1 LERLEVRS
9 LLSGIGLS
17 VGGVPPIASHNQ
29 GNTATELVLEAP
41 RSVQVGVPTTVQLV
55 AATSRGIIV
64 STFSDSVALTSSD
77 AKATLPGSIS
87 FSYGVATFSVTFNT
101 AGADTLTATDTT
113 NSAIAA
119 PQATINVVNPAVATQ
134 LAFLLPRSVQAG
146 VPVTVVVEALN
157 AQDNIVQNFSDPV
170 SVTST
175 DTAATLPGT
184 ANPASFSYGV
194 ATFSVTFNSAG
205 SQMLTVTDTATGSK
219 LSGTAATNVIAPLV
233 ATQLQFASLPSKVQ
247 SGAAYTVQLKALN
260 AQGVPVQ
267 NFNDTVTI
275 GSSDTKATLPGS
287 ISFVDGIAT
296 FPVTFNTAG
305 SQTLTAA
312 DSTNTKLGATAKTTV
327 SGATTPVPKPVP
339 PANPAPSTTTS
350 SNWAGYAAETNL
362 NNPQTGSVTAVSG
375 SWVVPAV
382 TGSGTSY
389 SAVWVGIDGY
399 TSTTVEQIGT
409 ESDVNNGTPSYY
421 AWYEMYPQGSMNV
434 ALAVKAGDSITA
446 SVDYVG
452 SQFVLTITDANDP
465 AGSNSFT
472 TSASAPQAQRS
483 SAEWI
488 VEAPS
493 SERSVLPLADFGTVA
508 FSNATATINGQTG
521 PINNSAYWQDTAIN
535 IVSSVT
541 QTSITGLTNA
551 NSASSFTVTWLSSG
565 GSQSG
570 GGGGGGWGGGG
581 GGGGGWGG
589 YFSPM
594 SKATLL
600 VQMGQTSTVSSQLA
614 GGADQA
620 VRDQVFA
627 SFDDLRL

>member
-1 LERLEVRS
+1 
-9 LLSGIGLS
+9 
-17 VGGVPPIASHNQ
+17 
-29 GNTATELVLEAP
+29 
-41 RSVQVGVPTTVQLV
+41 
-55 AATSRGIIV
+55 
-64 STFSDSVALTSSD
+64 
-77 AKATLPGSIS
+77 
-87 FSYGVATFSVTFNT
+87 
-101 AGADTLTATDTT
+101 
-113 NSAIAA
+113 
-119 PQATINVVNPAVATQ
+119 
-134 LAFLLPRSVQAG
+134 
-146 VPVTVVVEALN
+146 
-157 AQDNIVQNFSDPV
+157 
-170 SVTST
+170 
-175 DTAATLPGT
+175 
-184 ANPASFSYGV
+184 
-194 ATFSVTFNSAG
+194 
-205 SQMLTVTDTATGSK
+205 
-219 LSGTAATNVIAPLV
+219 
-233 ATQLQFASLPSKVQ
+233 
-247 SGAAYTVQLKALN
+247 
-260 AQGVPVQ
+260 
-267 NFNDTVTI
+267 
-275 GSSDTKATLPGS
+275 
-287 ISFVDGIAT
+287 
-296 FPVTFNTAG
+296 
-305 SQTLTAA
+305 
-312 DSTNTKLGATAKTTV
+312 
-327 SGATTPVPKPVP
+327 
-339 PANPAPSTTTS
+339 
-350 SNWAGYAAETNL
+350 
-362 NNPQTGSVTAVSG
+362 
-375 SWVVPAV
+375 
-382 TGSGTSY
+382 
-389 SAVWVGIDGY
+389 
-399 TSTTVEQIGT
+399 
-409 ESDVNNGTPSYY
+409 
-421 AWYEMYPQGSMNV
+421 MYPQGSMNV